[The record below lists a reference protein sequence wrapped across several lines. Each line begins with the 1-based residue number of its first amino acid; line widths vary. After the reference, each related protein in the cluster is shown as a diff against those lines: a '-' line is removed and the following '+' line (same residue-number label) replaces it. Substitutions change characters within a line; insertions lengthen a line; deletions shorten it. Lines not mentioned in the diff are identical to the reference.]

1 MAGRGAG
8 FASAWSKSEIKSP
21 PLLYREEQSSMK
33 KLIAG
38 VLVAAWL
45 IGVATPSA
53 ASATE
58 TYTIPMTACAI
69 IGVPDEDCDPYDID
83 IDFEID
89 DDGDINIDI
98 TICPLKEKRTTI
110 TTVVVETEDGTEIT
124 TETTVEC
131 DYGDRE
137 SEEQ

>member
-1 MAGRGAG
+1 
-8 FASAWSKSEIKSP
+8 
-21 PLLYREEQSSMK
+21 MK

-45 IGVATPSA
+45 VAVATPSA
-53 ASATE
+53 VSATE
-58 TYTIPMTACAI
+58 TYTIPMTPCAI

-83 IDFEID
+83 IDFEFD

-110 TTVVVETEDGTEIT
+110 TTVVVETENGTEIT

-131 DYGDRE
+131 DYGDCE
-137 SEEQ
+137 GEEE